1 MGGSDLAKFWKERI
15 FGHLLKEVILNA
27 ALVVSDDKNKEL
39 FKNFNAKVE
48 VLPRYIPDERCFNP
62 SFTNHETPSFAFI
75 VKINHYWKYKSLDKI
90 VDIFSG
96 IKKDFK
102 LFFIGQGIGYE
113 DFLRYTAE
121 QDLKKHTFRNFVHPA
136 NMPDLLANVDFILSF
151 FRDNPIRD
159 FSNIVC
165 EALWSGIRLIT
176 DKTLSINEYTK
187 YIEIEP
193 EKQIINLAPGK
204 IEAA

>member
-1 MGGSDLAKFWKERI
+1 LIPYGIVGYLASRISGIPFIIRHGGSDLAKFWKERI
-15 FGHLLKEVILNA
+15 FGHLLQEVIQNA
-27 ALVVSDDKNKEL
+27 SLMLSDDKNKEL
-39 FKNFNAKVE
+39 FK
-48 VLPRYIPDERCFNP
+48 
-62 SFTNHETPSFAFI
+62 
-75 VKINHYWKYKSLDKI
+75 
-90 VDIFSG
+90 
-96 IKKDFK
+96 
-102 LFFIGQGIGYE
+102 
-113 DFLRYTAE
+113 
-121 QDLKKHTFRNFVHPA
+121 NFVHPA